1 MSISGTLARS
11 MSSSV
16 TSRFGFGSQSLFFT
30 TSSIR
35 IGQRMNKNYRG
46 SSRRAFTSSTN
57 PTLYHMENLFIDALV
72 RAGTCSHHS
81 QGNHSQRLSLRN
93 TIGNLRLRN
102 RLPQPIANYTR
113 AFHGPASDQSQSLAV
128 SQLYSQ
134 DDYRQMLDY
143 YHGTSFHETSP
154 IWSLESQSLP
164 NIEAVESEGKA
175 AKRSG
180 AAVQQSASFE
190 YQSTIDRAVSAI
202 SDLTTTHE
210 ALFESYQA
218 LPFPGV
224 SYLPL
229 DARRLLLRRLSV
241 VEKKIERE
249 TLRYLSIV
257 GDMKAAEIQL
267 SEGEWNSA
275 IHLAGRCFSKVTA
288 TEVEYAIRTW
298 KEMEE
303 EAGVKSSHVT
313 YNILFDIATKA
324 GKFTLAEI
332 ILKEMH
338 AQRMEVNR
346 FSQVG
351 LIYYHGLK
359 GDGDGVR
366 RAYRDLV
373 EQGQIVDTV
382 VLNCVIASLLR
393 AGELATADQ
402 VYQRMKVMYAK
413 RTGAKLPSNTFKGS
427 RELGKMLN
435 RAAKHFKNDSLKRQ
449 KLQDEQSLAPNVH
462 TYVIYLEHHVSQTG
476 ELQCIA
482 NLLDEMQFLG
492 LPIHG
497 RLFMELFRGFFLHG
511 GIRYTSWTAARLED
525 VWTSFVQVLGRGIDD
540 VYVGKWIAVW
550 VLRAFIKCCGKR
562 RALEIWNE
570 LKSRWKPSEREME
583 IVHGILEQ
591 KRRQ

>member
-1 MSISGTLARS
+1 
-11 MSSSV
+11 
-16 TSRFGFGSQSLFFT
+16 
-30 TSSIR
+30 
-35 IGQRMNKNYRG
+35 
-46 SSRRAFTSSTN
+46 
-57 PTLYHMENLFIDALV
+57 MENLFIDALV

-81 QGNHSQRLSLRN
+81 KGNHSQRLSLRY
-93 TIGNLRLRN
+93 TIGNLKLPN
-102 RLPQPIANYTR
+102 RPRQPIANYTR
-113 AFHGPASDQSQSLAV
+113 AFHGPASNQSQSLAV

-143 YHGTSFHETSP
+143 YHGSLYHETPP
-154 IWSLESQSLP
+154 ISSLESQSLP
-164 NIEAVESEGKA
+164 NIEAVESEGDA
-175 AKRSG
+175 AKSSG
-180 AAVQQSASFE
+180 PAVQQRASFE
-190 YQSTIDRAVSAI
+190 DQSIIDRAVSAI
-202 SDLTTTHE
+202 SDLTITHE
-210 ALFESYQA
+210 ELFESYQA
-218 LPFPGV
+218 LPSPGV

-229 DARRLLLRRLSV
+229 DARKMLLQRLSV

-257 GDMKAAEIQL
+257 DDMKAAGIRL
-267 SEGEWNSA
+267 SRGEWNSA

-288 TEVEYAIRTW
+288 TEVEHAIRTW
-298 KEMEE
+298 KQMQE
-303 EAGVKSSHVT
+303 EAGVKSNHVT

-324 GKFTLAEI
+324 GKFALAEM

-338 AQRMEVNR
+338 ARRMKVNR
-346 FSQVG
+346 FSHVG
-351 LIYYHGLK
+351 LIYYHGLR

-373 EQGQIVDTV
+373 EQGHIVDTV

-393 AGELATADQ
+393 AGELAAADQ

-435 RAAKHFKNDSLKRQ
+435 RAAERFKKDSLIRQ
-449 KLQDEQSLAPNVH
+449 KLQDEQSLAPNVR

-476 ELQCIA
+476 ELQCVA
-482 NLLDEMQFLG
+482 NLLEEMQFLG

-525 VWTSFVQVLGRGIDD
+525 VWTSFVHVLGRDIDN

-591 KRRQ
+591 RRRQ